1 MLAPTLPRNVVRLL
15 SKVYRAL
22 YFADPV
28 ESDLMEYL
36 TDDSALLDDI
46 ACYRIDLEHGRIE
59 PEDLLDENDFAAVPA
74 LLAIRV
80 SVIASTFS
88 LVRTAEAE
96 LV

>member
-15 SKVYRAL
+15 SKLYRAL
-22 YFADPV
+22 YFADAV
-28 ESDLMEYL
+28 ETDLMEYL
-36 TDDSALLDDI
+36 TDDSALLDDVT
-46 ACYRIDLEHGRIE
+46 CYRIELERGRIE
-59 PEDLLDENDFAAVPA
+59 PQDLLDENDFAAVPA